1 MKSFRCTRL
10 DVSNIYYSNKVQKK
24 WKKTV
29 RTNTVQP
36 VSDFYPVQ
44 FTNQTWKNKLSLM
57 LGLICCEW
65 CEHKFHLW
73 WVIFTSCLQ
82 FFFVF
87 SEKMQIFNLLQC
99 ECAWCYHKQNCYQFI
114 NLGTFLFAPFCSSIR
129 RLNRLFLRDPEQNKT
144 KAKMQ
149 NNKKGK

>member
-1 MKSFRCTRL
+1 MKENSK
-10 DVSNIYYSNKVQKK
+10 N
-24 WKKTV
+24 
-29 RTNTVQP
+29 NTVQP

-44 FTNQTWKNKLSLM
+44 FSNQTWKNKLSLM

-82 FFFVF
+82 LFFVF
-87 SEKMQIFNLLQC
+87 SEKMQIFNLLQR

-114 NLGTFLFAPFCSSIR
+114 KGTFLFAPFCSSIR
-129 RLNRLFLRDPEQNKT
+129 RLNRLFLRDPKQNKT